1 MGDFRGR
8 AQRLVR
14 RAGDAEADR
23 KLPAQATARPG
34 ALHREHEA
42 HLLSAEKGGLRRE
55 DAVRGGEVNRGGK
68 GRELEA
74 PSLSSFSLSN
84 YKYPYVITGF
94 SGLSQILCNHRE
106 VVKNRVKILK
116 GGSGASCC
124 RLLYKI
130 TAVRGHVKGGGVS
143 LHSSYPL
150 ICRQSAAQSGM
161 RSAKNTAS

>member
-1 MGDFRGR
+1 MKN
-8 AQRLVR
+8 
-14 RAGDAEADR
+14 R
-23 KLPAQATARPG
+23 KYNLLPYETIVKATAGEP
-34 ALHREHEA
+34 EA
-42 HLLSAEKGGLRRE
+42 
-55 DAVRGGEVNRGGK
+55 
-68 GRELEA
+68 
-74 PSLSSFSLSN
+74 
-84 YKYPYVITGF
+84 
-94 SGLSQILCNHRE
+94 GLSQILCNHRE